1 MAITTIEQLKQW
13 FRKGLYPTQAQF
25 WAWLDSYRHKSE
37 SVPMSE
43 VSGLTG
49 VLNNKYEKSEAQSL
63 ERAVNSAVKGMEYI
77 QTEMEDMC
85 EKMQE
90 LRDTLTDRSYT
101 LDFGDRGTTMQD
113 VNMEAEEVKIM
124 EVRTFNVARLLVTC
138 GELVRVEVDP
148 EDTESIKIASGS
160 LATWEIEREADGV
173 PAAVGIRC
181 RRTGERAND
190 EELKQD

>member
-77 QTEMEDMC
+77 QTEMEDMR

-148 EDTESIKIASGS
+148 EDTESIKIVAS
-160 LATWEIEREADGV
+160 
-173 PAAVGIRC
+173 
-181 RRTGERAND
+181 
-190 EELKQD
+190 

>member
-77 QTEMEDMC
+77 QTEMEDMH

>member
-77 QTEMEDMC
+77 QTEMEDMR
-85 EKMQE
+85 EKIQE

-148 EDTESIKIASGS
+148 EDTEPIKIASGS

>member
-77 QTEMEDMC
+77 QTEMEDMR

-148 EDTESIKIASGS
+148 EDTERKPCDVGDRARGRRCAGS
-160 LATWEIEREADGV
+160 RGHKVQTHR
-173 PAAVGIRC
+173 
-181 RRTGERAND
+181 
-190 EELKQD
+190 

>member
-1 MAITTIEQLKQW
+1 MATRTIEQLKQW

-25 WAWLDSYRHKSE
+25 WDWLDSYRHKSDT
-37 SVPMSE
+37 VAMHE
-43 VSGLTG
+43 VAGLTAA
-49 VLNNKYEKSEAQSL
+49 LNKKYDQSEAQQL
-63 ERAVNSAVKGMEYI
+63 EKSVSDAMEQMDVI
-77 QTEMEDMC
+77 DTEMEDMR

-138 GELVRVEVDP
+138 GELVRAEVDP
-148 EDTESIKIASGS
+148 ADTEAIRIASGS

-181 RRTGERAND
+181 RRTGERA
-190 EELKQD
+190 EPEL

>member
-25 WAWLDSYRHKSE
+25 WAWLDSYRHKNE
-37 SVPMSE
+37 SIPMAE
-43 VSGLTG
+43 VSGLADA
-49 VLNNKYEKSEAQSL
+49 LNNKYEKSEAKGL
-63 ERAVNSAVKGMEYI
+63 EKAVTAATESMGHINN
-77 QTEMEDMC
+77 EMEDMR

-101 LDFGDRGTTMQD
+101 LDFGDRGTAMQD
-113 VNMEAEEVKIM
+113 VNMESEEVKIM
-124 EVRTFNVARLLVTC
+124 EVRTFNVARLFVTA
-138 GELVRVEVDP
+138 GVLVRQEVTP
-148 EDTESIKIASGS
+148 ADTEVIRIASGG

-181 RRTGERAND
+181 RRTGNRNESEA
-190 EELKQD
+190 